1 MGITA
6 TVPILPGAAVN
17 QKIPTARPPT
27 AHNALATVIRLGVD
41 ELSRAV
47 NVSIALNSRQNGQP
61 GEVSVT
67 QRHR

>member
-1 MGITA
+1 MGVTA

-17 QKIPTARPPT
+17 PKIPT